1 MTKTILLPGAF
12 DTKGLEYAY
21 LRELIESRGLRVCAV
36 NWGVLGGTDLF
47 PVQVENREVAR
58 AEGVDI
64 EKLQQERDQKAAME
78 VMEKGLAI
86 LTRRLF
92 AEGKI
97 QGVLGLGRVRSTKVI
112 TSAMRALP
120 IGVPKVMISTVAVGD
135 ISAFVGVKDIL
146 MFPSIV
152 DISGLNRVSKVIFR
166 NAVGALYGMMQM
178 EEAPSIQKPVIA
190 ITLFG
195 QTKPCVDRCREALE
209 QKGYEVLVF
218 HATGTGGRT
227 MEAMVEDG
235 YVQAV
240 LDITP
245 TEVADALYGGIFSA
259 GADRLEAPG
268 KVGIPH
274 LIVPGCVDM
283 VNFGPINTVPEKY
296 RDRKLVESKATV
308 TVMRTN
314 VEENAEMG
322 GVFARKINKTR
333 GKASFLLPLK
343 GLSRFD
349 REGEIFWWPEADRAF
364 FTALEK
370 NIDNHI
376 PVEKIDCHINDE
388 IFARKAVEMLLAMM
402 EQK

>member
-21 LRELIESRGLRVCAV
+21 LRELIESRGLRVYAV

-47 PVQVENREVAR
+47 PVQVENREVAG
-58 AEGVDI
+58 AVGVDI
-64 EKLQQERDQKAAME
+64 EKLQRERDQKAAME

-92 AEGKI
+92 AEGRI
-97 QGVLGLGRVRSTKVI
+97 HGVLGLGRVRSTKVI

-268 KVGIPH
+268 KAGIPH

-388 IFARKAVEMLLAMM
+388 IFARKAVEMLLSMM

>member
-1 MTKTILLPGAF
+1 
-12 DTKGLEYAY
+12 
-21 LRELIESRGLRVCAV
+21 
-36 NWGVLGGTDLF
+36 
-47 PVQVENREVAR
+47 
-58 AEGVDI
+58 
-64 EKLQQERDQKAAME
+64 
-78 VMEKGLAI
+78 
-86 LTRRLF
+86 
-92 AEGKI
+92 
-97 QGVLGLGRVRSTKVI
+97 
-112 TSAMRALP
+112 
-120 IGVPKVMISTVAVGD
+120 
-135 ISAFVGVKDIL
+135 
-146 MFPSIV
+146 
-152 DISGLNRVSKVIFR
+152 
-166 NAVGALYGMMQM
+166 
-178 EEAPSIQKPVIA
+178 
-190 ITLFG
+190 
-195 QTKPCVDRCREALE
+195 
-209 QKGYEVLVF
+209 
-218 HATGTGGRT
+218 

-268 KVGIPH
+268 RAGIPH

-283 VNFGPINTVPEKY
+283 VNFGPINTVPQKY

-388 IFARKAVEMLLAMM
+388 IFARKAVEMLLSMM